1 MEERALD
8 FDDVI
13 SSDSS
18 FVELPEGDYQFT
30 VENYERGRFNGSEKI
45 PPCNQ
50 VTVYFRVEAP
60 DGSSVSIREHFILFS
75 RLEWKISQ
83 LYCSVGL
90 KKEGEPTRMNWPAL
104 PGLTGMAHV
113 TLDPDKNNPS
123 RKYNHISRFY
133 PKKETNAAPAYKAG
147 DF

>member
-1 MEERALD
+1 MEERELQ
-8 FDDVI
+8 FDDII

-18 FVELPEGDYQFT
+18 FVELPEGDYQFK
-30 VENYERGRFNGSEKI
+30 VESYERGRFNGSEKI
-45 PPCNQ
+45 PPCNM
-50 VTVYFRVEAP
+50 VTVSFRVEAP
-60 DGSSVSIREHFILFS
+60 DGSSTTIKENFILFS

-90 KKEGEPTRMNWPAL
+90 KKEGEPTRMNWPAM

-113 TLDPDKNNPS
+113 TLDPDKKDPS
-123 RKYNHISRFY
+123 KKYNHISRFY
-133 PKKETNAAPAYKAG
+133 PKKVKDAAPTYKAG